1 MSKKYLIIT
10 EGNVTEPNFL
20 VPLFQKYGFS
30 VTEEEQINVRV
41 ENVSSIFDKYEIKLD
56 DKNIIVIAQ
65 GPRNRIRDLML
76 LFENN
81 QYDIEKF
88 FVKSSELFAATFLIY
103 DVDQTLCDQLES
115 AFNKFNNEQSGL
127 LLVSS
132 PCIEVLAHENEFGI
146 AEITGTHLSEVY
158 KNKINEYINHKYH
171 ISLKDYIINNFEKI
185 ALSYLEQ
192 NVCEFNSQNIME
204 HPQLVISKIN
214 ELNKRTLLS
223 NNSVEFNYR
232 YFTTVLYV
240 CFAYV
245 LGLTKEFENAS
256 ILKNFLLENSINN

>member
-30 VTEEEQINVRV
+30 VTKEEQINVRIDN
-41 ENVSSIFDKYEIKLD
+41 ESSDFNKYEIELD
-56 DKNIIVIAQ
+56 DRNIIFIAQ

-88 FVKSSELFAATFLIY
+88 FVKSREVFSGIFLIY
-103 DVDQTLCDQLES
+103 DVDQTLCEQLQS
-115 AFNKFNNEQSGL
+115 AFMKFNNEQSGL

-132 PCIEVLAHENEFGI
+132 PCIEVLAHKKELAI
-146 AEITGTHLSEVY
+146 DEIKGTHLSDVY
-158 KNKINEYINHKYH
+158 KNKINEYVNQNYH
-171 ISLKDYIINNFEKI
+171 MSFKEYIINNFEKI
-185 ALSYLEQ
+185 ALSYLEK
-192 NVCEFNSQNIME
+192 NVCDFNSQNIME
-204 HPQLVISKIN
+204 HPQLVIKKIN
-214 ELNKRTLLS
+214 ELNKRILLS
-223 NNSVEFNYR
+223 NNIVEFNYR

-245 LGLTKEFENAS
+245 LGLTKEFDNAS
-256 ILKNFLLENSINN
+256 LLRDFLLKNSIDK